1 MFAPLQLQKSQ
12 VQFLKRLGG
21 ELLLPN
27 KKKECEAFHQGI
39 LSKVTTDGVIDGSNL
54 SLLTFPFDK
63 EHYDVFISYS
73 HNDEPEALYLC
84 AYLRKHGLS
93 CFLDSTIWNSADS
106 LLAVID
112 KKYSRADDQLHY
124 DYEKRNYSTSHVHAM
139 LSMAMLEGIKRSEC
153 CIFLRSNNS
162 LTLKDGIENQT
173 LSPWIYEEASFI
185 NNVQISIPDRF
196 KKPELKIF
204 CEGGRVEMRDSH
216 TQELK
221 VTYKVNLTNFITI
234 TYRDIYNKY
243 GTSML
248 DDIYRTHGVV
258 GNVIQRLLG

>member
-1 MFAPLQLQKSQ
+1 MQLLKSS
-12 VQFLKRLGG
+12 GG
-21 ELLLPN
+21 EIILPN
-27 KKKECEAFHQGI
+27 KKNECEAFYNSI
-39 LSKVTTDGVIDGSNL
+39 LSKVTKNGAIDGSNL

-63 EHYDVFISYS
+63 DHYDVFISYS

-93 CFLDSTIWNSADS
+93 CFLDSTIWNSADG
-106 LLAVID
+106 LLAEID
-112 KKYSRADDQLHY
+112 KKYSRTEDHIHY
-124 DYEKRNYSTSHVHAM
+124 DYVKRNYSTSHVHAM
-139 LSMAMLEGIKRSEC
+139 LSMAMLEGIKRSEY

-185 NNVQISIPDRF
+185 NNVQLSIPDRY
-196 KKPELKIF
+196 KKPELKMF

-221 VTYKVNLTNFITI
+221 VTCKINLTDFITI

-243 GTSML
+243 GTPML
-248 DDIYRTHGVV
+248 DDIYRAHGVV
-258 GNVIQRLLG
+258 SNVARRFWG